1 MHLIRIQKLY
11 KVTPQHHGWIADREP
26 DPPGARWV
34 TFSDWH
40 WSTSG
45 AQVAA
50 VLHASQGVQ
59 ECCLHRAEQR
69 DLRVSSGTAA
79 GGVSIGPQ

>member
-11 KVTPQHHGWIADREP
+11 KVTPQHHGWIADRES

-50 VLHASQGVQ
+50 VLHGCQLAVDQGKGRP
-59 ECCLHRAEQR
+59 EPAI
-69 DLRVSSGTAA
+69 LRS
-79 GGVSIGPQ
+79 GVSPPGGA